1 MGSIE
6 NAFRSARIEAVKHM
20 SKMETINQ
28 NWGETTITDILI
40 AEAASAVVVHKFN
53 QHDEAHT
60 GSDWIWWWVDDFYSY
75 GMLVQAKRVT
85 IGKKDEWKFDFGYQS
100 GKEQVSQR
108 DMLIKA
114 ANTLGLL
121 PVYGLYLG
129 TGHYRRWESCGVS
142 HTGKNCQSCNQRSI
156 SLMPACVALEGK
168 IVDAATTYC
177 GSKPLE
183 TVTSS
188 MPLSPTSLLE
198 GRVPPELATLLQKMQ
213 SGVLTVVQNIASVV
227 AERDMIVDRILDTL
241 KELEREEIGEMKLI
255 QRQDYRLNKIAPEYA
270 DHLSRIFG
278 GHPSTIFANHRNNDL
293 NQLLSPL
300 SKKPPEYVR
309 NLQKILHVPHFED
322 KLRDLV
328 DYDFNV
334 MAMPENIAG
343 TVVIELPQQA
353 PAAS

>member
-1 MGSIE
+1 MESIE
-6 NAFRSARIEAVKHM
+6 DAFRSARIEAVEHM
-20 SKMETINQ
+20 SKMETIAQ

-40 AEAASAVVVHKFN
+40 AEVASAVVVHKFN

-85 IGKKDEWKFDFGYQS
+85 IEERGGWKFDFGYQS
-100 GKEQVSQR
+100 GKEKVSQR

-142 HTGKNCQSCNQRSI
+142 HTGKNCQSCDQRSI
-156 SLMPACVALEGK
+156 SLMPACVALERK

-213 SGVLTVVQNIASVV
+213 SGVLTVVQNMASVV

-270 DHLSRIFG
+270 DHFSRIFG
-278 GHPSTIFANHRNNDL
+278 SHPSTISANHRNNDL
-293 NQLLSPL
+293 NQFFNPL

-343 TVVIELPQQA
+343 TVVIELPPQ
-353 PAAS
+353 